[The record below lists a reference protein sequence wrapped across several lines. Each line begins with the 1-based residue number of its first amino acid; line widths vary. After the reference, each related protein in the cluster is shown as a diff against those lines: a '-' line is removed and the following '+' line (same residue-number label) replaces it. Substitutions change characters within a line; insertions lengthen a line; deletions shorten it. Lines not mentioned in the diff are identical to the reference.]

1 MLLERLLD
9 GLAVSVEAF
18 SVCRAESGERL
29 DLGRHDH
36 PTIHYVLHGA
46 ASLRAGP
53 DHVLDLAASEAAI
66 VPAGLAQSAAGAGL
80 VMACGALHATYL
92 SGSGLFDYLDSPIR
106 VGGADDAGFSRAFEA
121 LLEEL
126 SQSRPG
132 AEALSRALMQQC
144 LVAVLRRYCAS
155 GECEVPWLTAL
166 EDERLGRA
174 LRAMLDR
181 PEVPHS
187 VESLADS
194 AGMSRSAF
202 AEHFARAFDRGPIDF
217 LKELR
222 LRRAASLLSATDT
235 PVKSVG
241 AAVGFTGRSYFSRA
255 FRAQFGQSPA
265 AYRSGS
271 KPG

>member
-1 MLLERLLD
+1 MLLQRLLD

-18 SVCRAESGERL
+18 SVTRAQEGECL

-36 PTIHYVLHGA
+36 PTIHYVLQGTA
-46 ASLRAGP
+46 RLDAGP
-53 DHVLDLAASEAAI
+53 EHRLALQASEAAI
-66 VPAGLAQSAAGAGL
+66 VPARLAQSARGEGL

-92 SGSGLFDYLDSPIR
+92 SGRGLFDYLDGPIV
-106 VGGADDAGFSRAFEA
+106 VGGAGDAVFSRAFEA

-126 SQSRPG
+126 SQARPG
-132 AEALSRALMQQC
+132 AETSSRALMQQC
-144 LVAVLRRYCAS
+144 LVAVLRRYCES

-174 LRAMLDR
+174 LQAMLDR
-181 PEVPHS
+181 PEAPHS
-187 VESLADS
+187 VESLAER

-241 AAVGFTGRSYFSRA
+241 AAVGFSGRSYFSRA

-265 AYRSGS
+265 AYRAAIR
-271 KPG
+271 PG